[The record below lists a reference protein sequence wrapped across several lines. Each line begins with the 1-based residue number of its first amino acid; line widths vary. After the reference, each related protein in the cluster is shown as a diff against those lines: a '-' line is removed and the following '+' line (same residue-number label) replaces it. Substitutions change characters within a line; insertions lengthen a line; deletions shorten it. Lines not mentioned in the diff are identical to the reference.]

1 MPVLPD
7 YFGLDDFA
15 FPQVGTSPTSVD
27 IVIPGPM
34 RRMAYYRPYPVRRLV
49 PIGIANV
56 TVIQQIVVNHPR
68 VVR

>member
-1 MPVLPD
+1 MSVSPD
-7 YFGLDDFA
+7 QFGLDDFA
-15 FPQVGTSPTSVD
+15 FPAGGGSTPTEDV
-27 IVIPGPM
+27 VIPGPI

-49 PIGIANV
+49 PVGIANV